1 MENKLARIAG
11 VNIPSAKRVEV
22 ALTYIY
28 GIGLTRAKKICK
40 EINLDI
46 SKRVNSLSE
55 EELTQIREVIEKQF
69 TVEGD
74 LRRETAMNL
83 KRLIDLGCYRGL
95 RHRKG
100 LPVRG
105 QRTNTNARTRK
116 GKARPIAG
124 KKKA

>member
-1 MENKLARIAG
+1 MARIAG
-11 VNIPSAKRVEV
+11 VNIPSGKRVGI
-22 ALTYIY
+22 ALTYIF
-28 GIGLTRAKKICK
+28 GIGLTRAKKICS
-40 EINLDI
+40 EINLDN
-46 SKRVNSLSE
+46 SKRVNSLNE
-55 EELTQIREVIEKQF
+55 DELTKIRDVIEKNF

-74 LRRETAMNL
+74 LRRDNAMNL